1 MICLRS
7 SKKTPKR
14 DLDDIFSEDD
24 NLGLLDVAPLKAKA
38 PAGNLIAS
46 QFEEITTFF
55 EKNGHIPSD
64 DADSFDEKRL
74 ARRLKA
80 FKANDEHRESLRPI
94 DNYRL
99 LSEELIEVKMDGDL
113 VTFKI
118 EEPALPGI
126 VLIDED
132 EPADAQL
139 PEQIAEIDS
148 SELVQSLDD
157 IFDDDDDLLEFDAPD
172 IFTIRHIPAE
182 KKSQPEEIAK
192 RQPCADFPRYAPIF
206 EIVQKE
212 LKSGAAS
219 LERFRHELK
228 IQVGDFFILN
238 GLMGYVHSAG
248 ERLEGYSSYNAR
260 LHLVFENGTELHML
274 FQSLTHGLVRDDHG
288 CKVIREGAFLEP
300 DGNPVPTGLVYVLAT
315 KSSDS
320 VLAPY
325 KANLYKVGFTEGSVE
340 DRIKHA
346 EKDRT
351 FLEAPVRVVM
361 TTECYNID
369 AHKLETLVHGFLG
382 YQRLNIALKGHDGQ
396 SYKPREWFNVPLA
409 TVVEVIKYILDGTIS
424 QYRMDNTSGR
434 VVKK

>member
-14 DLDDIFSEDD
+14 DLDDIFSEGDD
-24 NLGLLDVAPLKAKA
+24 LGLLNVAPLKVKA
-38 PAGNLIAS
+38 PAGNLIES
-46 QFEEITTFF
+46 QFEEITAFF
-55 EKNGHIPSD
+55 EKNGRIPAN

-80 FKANDEHRESLRPI
+80 FKSNGEQRESLEEF
-94 DNYRL
+94 DSYGL
-99 LSEELIEVKMDGDL
+99 L
-113 VTFKI
+113 
-118 EEPALPGI
+118 A
-126 VLIDED
+126 DECSYIPSM
-132 EPADAQL
+132 ESVGSSTYEIQESTPSS
-139 PEQIAEIDS
+139 EIDK
-148 SELVQSLDD
+148 SELVTSLDD

-172 IFTIRHIPAE
+172 IFTIRHVPAE

-248 ERLEGYSSYNAR
+248 GRLEGYSSYNAR

-288 CKVIREGAFLEP
+288 CKVTREGALLEP

-382 YQRLNIALKGHDGQ
+382 YQRLNITLKGHDGQ

-424 QYRMDNTSGR
+424 LYRMDNTSGR

>member
-24 NLGLLDVAPLKAKA
+24 DLGLLDVAPLKTKA

-80 FKANDEHRESLRPI
+80 FKSNGEQRESLKEF
-94 DNYRL
+94 DSYGL
-99 LSEELIEVKMDGDL
+99 LAECSYIPSMESVGSSTYEVQES
-113 VTFKI
+113 T
-118 EEPALPGI
+118 PSS
-126 VLIDED
+126 
-132 EPADAQL
+132 
-139 PEQIAEIDS
+139 EIDK
-148 SELVQSLDD
+148 SELVTSLDD

-172 IFTIRHIPAE
+172 IFTIRHVPAE

-206 EIVQKE
+206 ETVQKE
-212 LKSGAAS
+212 LKAGAAS

-238 GLMGYVHSAG
+238 GLMGYVHYAG

-288 CKVIREGAFLEP
+288 SKVVRDGELLEP
-300 DGNPVPTGLVYVLAT
+300 DSNPVPTGLVYVLAT

-346 EKDRT
+346 AKDRT

-382 YQRLNIALKGHDGQ
+382 YQRLNITLKGHDGQ

-424 QYRMDNTSGR
+424 QYRMDKTTGKITR
-434 VVKK
+434 K

>member
-14 DLDDIFSEDD
+14 DLDDIFPEDD
-24 NLGLLDVAPLKAKA
+24 DLGLLDVAPLKAKV

-55 EKNGHIPSD
+55 EKNGRIPAS

-80 FKANDEHRESLRPI
+80 FKSNGEKRESLKEF
-94 DNYRL
+94 DSYGL
-99 LSEELIEVKMDGDL
+99 LADESSYIPSIESVGSSTYE
-113 VTFKI
+113 VQEST
-118 EEPALPGI
+118 PSS
-126 VLIDED
+126 
-132 EPADAQL
+132 
-139 PEQIAEIDS
+139 EIDK
-148 SELVQSLDD
+148 SELVTSLDD

-172 IFTIRHIPAE
+172 IFTI
-182 KKSQPEEIAK
+182 
-192 RQPCADFPRYAPIF
+192 
-206 EIVQKE
+206 
-212 LKSGAAS
+212 
-219 LERFRHELK
+219 RHELK

-288 CKVIREGAFLEP
+288 CKVNREGVLLEP
-300 DGNPVPTGLVYVLAT
+300 DSNPVPTGLVYVLAT

-320 VLAPY
+320 VLATY
-325 KANLYKVGFTEGSVE
+325 KANLYKIGFTEGSVE

-382 YQRLNIALKGHDGQ
+382 YQRLNITLKGHDGQ
-396 SYKPREWFNVPLA
+396 GYKPREWFNVPLA
-409 TVVEVIKYILDGTIS
+409 TVVEVIKHILDGTIS
-424 QYRMDNTSGR
+424 QYRMDNTSGK
-434 VVKK
+434 VMKK

>member
-24 NLGLLDVAPLKAKA
+24 DLGLLDVAPLKAKA

-55 EKNGHIPSD
+55 EKNGRIPTSD
-64 DADSFDEKRL
+64 AGSFDEKRL

-80 FKANDEHRESLRPI
+80 FKSNGEQRESLKEF
-94 DNYRL
+94 DCYGL
-99 LSEELIEVKMDGDL
+99 LADESSYIPSIESVGSSTYE
-113 VTFKI
+113 VQEST
-118 EEPALPGI
+118 PSS
-126 VLIDED
+126 
-132 EPADAQL
+132 
-139 PEQIAEIDS
+139 EIDK
-148 SELVQSLDD
+148 SELVTSLDD

-172 IFTIRHIPAE
+172 IFTIRHVPAE

-212 LKSGAAS
+212 LKSGVAS

-260 LHLVFENGTELHML
+260 LHLVFENGTELYML

-288 CKVIREGAFLEP
+288 CKVTREGALLEP

-382 YQRLNIALKGHDGQ
+382 YQRLNITLKGHDGQ

-424 QYRMDNTSGR
+424 QYRMDKTTGKITR
-434 VVKK
+434 K

>member
-1 MICLRS
+1 VICLRS
-7 SKKTPKR
+7 SKKTPKQ
-14 DLDDIFSEDD
+14 DLDDIFSEEDD
-24 NLGLLDVAPLKAKA
+24 LGLLDVAPLKVKA

-55 EKNGHIPSD
+55 EKNGRIPTSD
-64 DADSFDEKRL
+64 TDSFDEKRL

-80 FKANDEHRESLRPI
+80 FKSNGEQRESLKEF
-94 DNYRL
+94 DSYGL
-99 LSEELIEVKMDGDL
+99 LAECTYIPSMESIGSSTYEIQES
-113 VTFKI
+113 T
-118 EEPALPGI
+118 PSS
-126 VLIDED
+126 
-132 EPADAQL
+132 
-139 PEQIAEIDS
+139 EIDK
-148 SELVQSLDD
+148 SELVTSLDD

-172 IFTIRHIPAE
+172 IFIIRHVSEE

-212 LKSGAAS
+212 LKSGIAS

-288 CKVIREGAFLEP
+288 CKIIREGALLEP

-315 KSSDS
+315 KSPDS

-382 YQRLNIALKGHDGQ
+382 YQRLNITLKGHDGQ

-424 QYRMDNTSGR
+424 QYRMDKTTGKITR
-434 VVKK
+434 K

>member
-14 DLDDIFSEDD
+14 YLDDIFSEDD
-24 NLGLLDVAPLKAKA
+24 DLGLLDVAPLKAKA

-55 EKNGHIPSD
+55 EKNGRIPAS

-80 FKANDEHRESLRPI
+80 FKSNGEQRESLKEF
-94 DNYRL
+94 DSYGL
-99 LSEELIEVKMDGDL
+99 LADESSYIPSIESVGSSTYE
-113 VTFKI
+113 VQEST
-118 EEPALPGI
+118 PSS
-126 VLIDED
+126 
-132 EPADAQL
+132 
-139 PEQIAEIDS
+139 EIDK
-148 SELVQSLDD
+148 SELVTSLDD

-172 IFTIRHIPAE
+172 IFTIRHVPAE

-192 RQPCADFPRYAPIF
+192 RQPCADFSRYAPIF

-212 LKSGAAS
+212 LKAGAAS
-219 LERFRHELK
+219 LDRFRHELK

-288 CKVIREGAFLEP
+288 CKVNREGALLEP
-300 DGNPVPTGLVYVLAT
+300 DSNPVPTGLVYVLAT

-320 VLAPY
+320 VLATY
-325 KANLYKVGFTEGSVE
+325 KSNLYKIGFTEGSVE

-361 TTECYNID
+361 ITECYNID

-382 YQRLNIALKGHDGQ
+382 YQRLNITLKGHDGQ

-409 TVVEVIKYILDGTIS
+409 TVVEVIKHILDGTIS
-424 QYRMDNTSGR
+424 QYRMDNTSGK
-434 VVKK
+434 VMKK

>member
-24 NLGLLDVAPLKAKA
+24 DMGLLDVAPLKAKA

-55 EKNGHIPSD
+55 EKNGRIPTS

-80 FKANDEHRESLRPI
+80 FKSNGEQRESLKEF
-94 DNYRL
+94 DCYGL
-99 LSEELIEVKMDGDL
+99 LADESSYIPSIESVGSS
-113 VTFKI
+113 TYEI
-118 EEPALPGI
+118 QESTPSS
-126 VLIDED
+126 
-132 EPADAQL
+132 
-139 PEQIAEIDS
+139 EIDK
-148 SELVQSLDD
+148 SELVTSLDD

-172 IFTIRHIPAE
+172 IFTIRHVPAE

-212 LKSGAAS
+212 IKSGAAS

-288 CKVIREGAFLEP
+288 CKVNREGALLEP

-382 YQRLNIALKGHDGQ
+382 YQRLNITLKGHDGQ

-409 TVVEVIKYILDGTIS
+409 TVVEVIKHILDGTIS
-424 QYRMDNTSGR
+424 QYRMDNTSGK
-434 VVKK
+434 VMKK